1 LFFIIH
7 VNEYT
12 FIDFYFGEI
21 KCFVKFSVFLA
32 DPSWQYDHSYSENRV
47 IENQCPTMTLEEI
60 IALPV
65 KDICTRSAVLYLW
78 VTSPK
83 LQEGLYVMGEW
94 GFTYR
99 SSMVWVK
106 DQYEMGYWA
115 ISKHKYLLIGTK
127 GKMPCPD
134 PKLRPES
141 VISAKRCKHSEKPDD
156 VYRIIEKAY
165 PTLKKI

>member
-1 LFFIIH
+1 M
-7 VNEYT
+7 
-12 FIDFYFGEI
+12 
-21 KCFVKFSVFLA
+21 KFSVILA

-106 DQYEMGYWA
+106 DQVGMGYWA
-115 ISKHKYLLIGTK
+115 RSKHELLLIGTK